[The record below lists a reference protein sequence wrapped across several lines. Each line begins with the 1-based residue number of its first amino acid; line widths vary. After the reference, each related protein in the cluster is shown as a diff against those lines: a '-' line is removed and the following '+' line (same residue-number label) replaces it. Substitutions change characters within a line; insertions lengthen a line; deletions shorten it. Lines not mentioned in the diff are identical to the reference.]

1 MKMSDTATLEFQNDE
16 FVPRSEAV
24 RVVEKMDIAAAIQA
38 VRMGFATDPVARWVY
53 PDITDYMTV
62 FPDLINGLA
71 GRSFQE
77 GTAYISAGN
86 AGAALWLPPG
96 VSSNEEILGDVVEE
110 TVSPAI
116 KTDLDSIMAQMASF
130 RPAEPHWYLPMIAV
144 DPFRFGQGIGTSL
157 MRYALEKCDEQEL
170 PAYLESWNP
179 RSITLFQRFGFEIV
193 GLIRAGG
200 SPPMFPM
207 MRRQRTS

>member
-1 MKMSDTATLEFQNDE
+1 MSETTTLEFQNDE
-16 FVPRSEAV
+16 FVPRSETV
-24 RVVEKMDIAAAIQA
+24 RVAENSDIAAAIQV

-62 FPDLINGLA
+62 FPDFINGMA
-71 GRSFQE
+71 GRAFKQ
-77 GTAYISAGN
+77 GTAYIAAGN

-96 VSSNEEILGDVVEE
+96 VSSDEEILGNLVEE

-116 KTDLDSIMAQMASF
+116 RKDLDSFMEQMAAF
-130 RPAEPHWYLPMIAV
+130 HPTEPHWYLPMIAV
-144 DPFRFGQGIGTSL
+144 DPFRFGQGMGASL
-157 MRYALEKCDEQEL
+157 MKYALEKCDEQGL
-170 PAYLESWNP
+170 PAYLESSNP
-179 RSITLFQRFGFEIV
+179 RNITLYQRFGFEIV

-207 MRRQRTS
+207 MRQARTGS

>member
-1 MKMSDTATLEFQNDE
+1 MSETATLEFQNDA

-24 RVVEKMDIAAAIQA
+24 RVAGKMDISAAVQV

-53 PDITDYMTV
+53 PDITDYMTL
-62 FPDLINGLA
+62 FPDFINGMA
-71 GRSFQE
+71 GRSFEQ
-77 GTAYISAGN
+77 GAAYISAGN

-96 VSSNEEILGDVVEE
+96 VTSNEEILANVVEN

-116 KTDLDSIMAQMASF
+116 RKDLDSFMEQMATF
-130 RPAEPHWYLPMIAV
+130 HPTEPHWYLPMIAV

-157 MRYALEKCDEQEL
+157 MRYALERCDEDGL
-170 PAYLESWNP
+170 PAYLESSNP
-179 RSITLFQRFGFEIV
+179 RNITLYQRFGFEIL
-193 GLIRAGG
+193 GLIRAGD

-207 MRRQRTS
+207 MRRPRTI

>member
-1 MKMSDTATLEFQNDE
+1 MSDTATLEFRNDE
-16 FVPRSEAV
+16 FVPRSDAV
-24 RVVEKMDIAAAIQA
+24 RVAEKIDIAAAIQI

-53 PDITDYMTV
+53 PDITEYMTN
-62 FPDLINGLA
+62 FPDFINGMA
-71 GRSFQE
+71 GRSFE
-77 GTAYISAGN
+77 KGTAYTSAGN

-96 VSSNEEILGDVVEE
+96 VSSNEEILGNLVES

-116 KTDLDSIMAQMASF
+116 RKDFDSFMDQMATF
-130 RPAEPHWYLPMIAV
+130 HPAEPHWYLPMIAV
-144 DPFRFGQGIGTSL
+144 DPYRFGQGIGTSL

-170 PAYLESWNP
+170 PAYLESSNP
-179 RSITLFQRFGFEIV
+179 RNITLYQRFGFEIV

-207 MRRQRTS
+207 MRRPRTS